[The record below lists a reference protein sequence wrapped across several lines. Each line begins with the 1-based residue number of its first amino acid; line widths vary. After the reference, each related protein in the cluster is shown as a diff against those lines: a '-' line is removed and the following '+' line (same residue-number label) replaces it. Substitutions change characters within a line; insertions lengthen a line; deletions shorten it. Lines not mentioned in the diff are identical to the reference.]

1 MNVVAYIL
9 SFCQRPER
17 IIEDNIELLREIYH
31 KTEYETEDSGSET
44 DDSEDSDYEPEKD
57 RGDVDESSG
66 DDEEIIIKK
75 DSKGNY
81 YIY

>member
-57 RGDVDESSG
+57 RGDESSG

-75 DSKGNY
+75 DREGNY